1 MFEGLFSSQDTE
13 RVLLFL
19 AARGEGYGKE
29 IADFWQAH
37 VSGIQRQLDRL
48 EVAGILSQKLVG
60 RTRVY
65 SWNKRWPFR
74 AELESLLKKAMAY
87 LPKRDQEALT
97 LQRRRPRRKD
107 KPLSL

>member
-29 IADFWQAH
+29 IADFWQTH

-48 EVAGILSQKLVG
+48 EVAGVLVQKLVG
-60 RTRVY
+60 RTRLY
-65 SWNKRWPFR
+65 SWNPRWPLR
-74 AELESLLKKAMAY
+74 GELKGLLEKAIEF
-87 LPKRDQEALT
+87 LPEKDRNALV
-97 LQRRRPRRKD
+97 LNRRRPRRRK
-107 KPLSL
+107 KPIK

>member
-1 MFEGLFSSQDTE
+1 MIEGLLGSQDAE

-29 IADFWQAH
+29 IADFWDTH

-48 EVAGILSQKLVG
+48 ETAGILVQRQVG

-65 SWNKRWPFR
+65 SWNPRWPFR
-74 AELESLLKKAMAY
+74 EELQALLKKALGF
-87 LPKRDQEALT
+87 LPKKDQEALT
-97 LQRRRPRRKD
+97 HVRRRPRRRGK
-107 KPLSL
+107 LL